1 MTFKTLSVRQVEDFF
16 ERVLGPAP
24 NASERSRRIVASCRI
39 DAGAEITGLTRD
51 ELERVRLAI
60 HADASATKG

>member
-1 MTFKTLSVRQVEDFF
+1 MTFKDLSVRQVEHFF
-16 ERVLGPAP
+16 AAVLGPAI

-51 ELERVRLAI
+51 ELELVRRAMNSNG
-60 HADASATKG
+60 DR

>member
-1 MTFKTLSVRQVEDFF
+1 MTFKPMSVRQVEDFF

-24 NASERSRRIVASCRI
+24 NASERSRRVVASCRI

-51 ELERVRLAI
+51 EERKVRQAMEEP
-60 HADASATKG
+60 A